1 MIDNQWFYILGLGL
15 TTMLPRIIPLF
26 ALENRDLSPLLV
38 KWMSYIP
45 VTIFSALVFSDIFF
59 WEEQFSLH
67 PLENLKLLPS
77 VIVALISLK
86 MDNLFVSMIVGVL
99 AISLMVWGLG

>member
-1 MIDNQWFYILGLGL
+1 MVDNQWVVVLGLGL
-15 TTMLPRIIPLF
+15 TTMLPRILPLF
-26 ALENRDLSPLLV
+26 ALENKELSPQLI

-59 WEEQFSLH
+59 WDEQFSLH

-77 VIVALISLK
+77 LIVAFISLK
-86 MDNLFVSMIVGVL
+86 LDNLFVSMIVGVV
-99 AISLMVWGLG
+99 AIALMVWGLG

>member
-1 MIDNQWFYILGLGL
+1 MVDNQWVVVLGLGL
-15 TTMLPRIIPLF
+15 TTMLPRIFPLF
-26 ALENRDLSPLLV
+26 ALENKELSPQLI

-59 WEEQFSLH
+59 WDEQFSLH

-77 VIVALISLK
+77 LIVAFISLK
-86 MDNLFVSMIVGVL
+86 LDNLFVSMIVGVV
-99 AISLMVWGLG
+99 AIALMVWGLG

>member
-1 MIDNQWFYILGLGL
+1 MVENQWILVFGLGL

-26 ALENRDLSPLLV
+26 ALENKTLSTKLI

-59 WEEQFSLH
+59 WEEQLALH

-77 VIVALISLK
+77 LLVAFISLK
-86 MDNLFVSMIVGVL
+86 MDNLFVSMIVGVV
-99 AISLMVWGLG
+99 AMGLMVWGFS

>member
-1 MIDNQWFYILGLGL
+1 MVDNQWVLVVGLGL

-26 ALENRDLSPLLV
+26 ALENRNLSPALT

-59 WEEQFSLH
+59 WEEQFALH

-77 VIVALISLK
+77 VIVAIISLK
-86 MDNLFVSMIVGVL
+86 MDNLFISMITGVI
-99 AISLMVWGLG
+99 AITLMVWALG